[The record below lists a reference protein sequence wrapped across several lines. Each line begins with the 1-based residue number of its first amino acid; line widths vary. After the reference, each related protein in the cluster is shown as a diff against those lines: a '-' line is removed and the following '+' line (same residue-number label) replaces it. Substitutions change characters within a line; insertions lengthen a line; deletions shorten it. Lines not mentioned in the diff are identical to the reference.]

1 MSCLDGEESII
12 LLKMVKKVNSRPG
25 VQRNAL
31 DFGDKKKKLKVH
43 TFGWKDLYFLKKSIK
58 DKEC

>member
-1 MSCLDGEESII
+1 MLCLYGEERII

-25 VQRNAL
+25 QRNAL
-31 DFGDKKKKLKVH
+31 DLGDKKKKLKVH